1 MKYENVDIFTFNSY
15 KPKKES
21 TPVNSGTEENA
32 GSRESP
38 AELRN
43 ESLAESRNENLAESR
58 NENLDELRNEIPA
71 EPRNENL
78 DEINPENRNI
88 SKTANSVEDA
98 PDLVTSNQV
107 TSILTPDTEEI
118 LQIPLSEDLRK
129 DCLEDVPDFIPP
141 KSGIE
146 YGVESDIK
154 SDTESGIEHGTESNI
169 KSGTE
174 SGIEHGTEPSTES
187 DSESNIFSDP
197 AEAIFESSSLPRTAP
212 VSQTASLS
220 ISDLSLESE
229 VLGSSGKENYPFEGF
244 AGCDDNVLKVSPVS
258 EAFGIVTT
266 GIEPLELTPSGAV
279 ITGYITSARR
289 DEIRLGTYVV
299 VPYENGEKLFARV
312 GKLQYRQE
320 FVVDDA
326 TEIHSRRMLS
336 ARGNPVN
343 EDDYKFLAC
352 LDPLCIL
359 YRKAEGKLTRRM
371 ADRIPHPNTPIL
383 PVTDRLEVQTGLNI
397 PENGTFI
404 GHLSVGGEL
413 LKTNS
418 EPETVAYYL
427 RNDYSMGDP
436 LIFRHMLIC
445 GSTGTGKTFL
455 SKNILRQFMN
465 ESNRYRLRGSP
476 DKARK
481 NPCLVIMDPQDEY
494 SQLFEDNETLTGDD
508 KFRFESE
515 NVTYGRVLSTKAFVA
530 KVDGQRYPGDKSR
543 AEQIEFTIPFSL
555 VEHNSW
561 LIAAAGMSELQYI
574 GLEVLLGDFFKSSV
588 PHTYLNFINHIDN
601 EGTRSYYVD
610 SGKLHESSYD
620 GIVRRVRSHF
630 FSKVFDR
637 DATSITDLVD
647 KIFKPGQISVFPTEY
662 ISAPRIRD
670 LIVLTIMSLIVD
682 NKLSTTG
689 KEAIKETP
697 IILALDEAHRYLS
710 NANGEHS
717 RLIISRF
724 ADAARQGRKEGLG
737 LFLITQDPQDIDD
750 TVFKQINTKLILNLN
765 NDAAITSLK
774 VPKEYERRIPYLKK
788 GQMIIHS
795 PDNSDIVEI
804 IGLSN
809 CVVRHR

>member
-1 MKYENVDIFTFNSY
+1 MKYENVDIFTFNSF

-21 TPVNSGTEENA
+21 APANSGSEENA
-32 GSRESP
+32 GSKESP

-43 ESLAESRNENLAESR
+43 ESLAYSK
-58 NENLDELRNEIPA
+58 NENLDESRNEIPA

-129 DCLEDVPDFIPP
+129 DYLEDVPDFIPT
-141 KSGIE
+141 KYGI
-146 YGVESDIK
+146 
-154 SDTESGIEHGTESNI
+154 ESGIEHGTESNI

-371 ADRIPHPNTPIL
+371 ADRIPHPNTP
-383 PVTDRLEVQTGLNI
+383 
-397 PENGTFI
+397 
-404 GHLSVGGEL
+404 
-413 LKTNS
+413 
-418 EPETVAYYL
+418 
-427 RNDYSMGDP
+427 
-436 LIFRHMLIC
+436 
-445 GSTGTGKTFL
+445 
-455 SKNILRQFMN
+455 
-465 ESNRYRLRGSP
+465 
-476 DKARK
+476 
-481 NPCLVIMDPQDEY
+481 
-494 SQLFEDNETLTGDD
+494 
-508 KFRFESE
+508 
-515 NVTYGRVLSTKAFVA
+515 
-530 KVDGQRYPGDKSR
+530 
-543 AEQIEFTIPFSL
+543 
-555 VEHNSW
+555 
-561 LIAAAGMSELQYI
+561 
-574 GLEVLLGDFFKSSV
+574 
-588 PHTYLNFINHIDN
+588 
-601 EGTRSYYVD
+601 
-610 SGKLHESSYD
+610 
-620 GIVRRVRSHF
+620 
-630 FSKVFDR
+630 
-637 DATSITDLVD
+637 
-647 KIFKPGQISVFPTEY
+647 
-662 ISAPRIRD
+662 
-670 LIVLTIMSLIVD
+670 
-682 NKLSTTG
+682 
-689 KEAIKETP
+689 
-697 IILALDEAHRYLS
+697 
-710 NANGEHS
+710 
-717 RLIISRF
+717 
-724 ADAARQGRKEGLG
+724 
-737 LFLITQDPQDIDD
+737 
-750 TVFKQINTKLILNLN
+750 
-765 NDAAITSLK
+765 
-774 VPKEYERRIPYLKK
+774 
-788 GQMIIHS
+788 
-795 PDNSDIVEI
+795 
-804 IGLSN
+804 
-809 CVVRHR
+809 

>member
-1 MKYENVDIFTFNSY
+1 MKYEDADILAFVSNRQ
-15 KPKKES
+15 KKDLAPQ
-21 TPVNSGTEENA
+21 TNSGAEGNADLEKVPEGKNFKETPEEDP
-32 GSRESP
+32 GSK
-38 AELRN
+38 
-43 ESLAESRNENLAESR
+43 SRDR
-58 NENLDELRNEIPA
+58 
-71 EPRNENL
+71 
-78 DEINPENRNI
+78 
-88 SKTANSVEDA
+88 
-98 PDLVTSNQV
+98 
-107 TSILTPDTEEI
+107 
-118 LQIPLSEDLRK
+118 
-129 DCLEDVPDFIPP
+129 DV
-141 KSGIE
+141 
-146 YGVESDIK
+146 
-154 SDTESGIEHGTESNI
+154 N
-169 KSGTE
+169 
-174 SGIEHGTEPSTES
+174 
-187 DSESNIFSDP
+187 
-197 AEAIFESSSLPRTAP
+197 
-212 VSQTASLS
+212 
-220 ISDLSLESE
+220 SLESSNDRAEMFTPDESFSLSPE
-229 VLGSSGKENYPFEGF
+229 VSQESPVFEHFEENLPFEDFTGYDQ
-244 AGCDDNVLKVSPVS
+244 GVSKVSSAS

-266 GIEPLELTPSGAV
+266 GIEPLEITPSGAV

-289 DEIRLGTYVV
+289 NEIRLGTYVV
-299 VPYENGEKLFARV
+299 VPYESDEKLFARV

-320 FVVDDA
+320 FAVDDA

-336 ARGNPVN
+336 ARASPIN
-343 EDDYKFLAC
+343 EADYKFLAC

-359 YRKAEGKLTRRM
+359 YKKTDGALTRRM
-371 ADRIPHPNTPIL
+371 ADRIPRPNTPLL

-397 PENGTFI
+397 PEEGIFL

-413 LKTNS
+413 VKTHS

-427 RNDYSMGDP
+427 RNDYTMGDP

-455 SKNILRQFMN
+455 SKNILRQFVT
-465 ESNRYRLRGSP
+465 EHNRYKLRSSP

-494 SQLFEDNETLTGDD
+494 SQLFEDNETLTEED

-515 NVTYGRVLSTKAFVA
+515 KVNYGRVQSTKAFVV
-530 KVDGQRYPGDKSR
+530 KVAGQRYPGDKSR
-543 AEQIEFTIPFSL
+543 AVQTEFTIPFSF
-555 VEHNSW
+555 VQNNPW
-561 LIAAAGMSELQYI
+561 LIAAVGMSELQYI
-574 GLEVLLGDFFKSSV
+574 GLEVLLGDFFKSNTS
-588 PHTYLNFINHIDN
+588 HTYLNFITHVNN

-620 GIVRRVRSHF
+620 GIVRRVKSSS
-630 FSKVFDR
+630 FSKVFDQ
-637 DATSITDLVD
+637 DAAPITDILE
-647 KIFKPGQISVFPTEY
+647 KIFKSGQISVFPTEF
-662 ISAPRIRD
+662 ISDTRIRD

-689 KEAIKETP
+689 KDEIKETP

-710 NANGEHS
+710 KANGEHA

-724 ADAARQGRKEGLG
+724 ADAARQGRKEALG

-750 TVFKQINTKLILNLN
+750 TVLKQINTKLILNLN

-804 IGLSN
+804 VGLSN

>member
-1 MKYENVDIFTFNSY
+1 MTLVGVIFLKYEDADILAFVTDRS
-15 KPKKES
+15 KKGS
-21 TPVNSGTEENA
+21 APQINSGAERNSGAEGNSGFKQIPEEENPEIQIPEIQINEKVA
-32 GSRESP
+32 NTLEGALNQATILKPESGSF
-38 AELRN
+38 
-43 ESLAESRNENLAESR
+43 
-58 NENLDELRNEIPA
+58 I
-71 EPRNENL
+71 
-78 DEINPENRNI
+78 
-88 SKTANSVEDA
+88 
-98 PDLVTSNQV
+98 PDL
-107 TSILTPDTEEI
+107 SIKSQAVRLPEK
-118 LQIPLSEDLRK
+118 EDLS
-129 DCLEDVPDFIPP
+129 F
-141 KSGIE
+141 
-146 YGVESDIK
+146 
-154 SDTESGIEHGTESNI
+154 
-169 KSGTE
+169 
-174 SGIEHGTEPSTES
+174 
-187 DSESNIFSDP
+187 
-197 AEAIFESSSLPRTAP
+197 EAFTGY
-212 VSQTASLS
+212 
-220 ISDLSLESE
+220 D
-229 VLGSSGKENYPFEGF
+229 EG
-244 AGCDDNVLKVSPVS
+244 VLKAPSS
-258 EAFGIVTT
+258 EAFGIITT
-266 GIEPLELTPSGAV
+266 GIEPLEITPSGAV
-279 ITGYITSARR
+279 ITGYITSNRR
-289 DEIRLGTYVV
+289 SEIRLGTYAVV
-299 VPYENGEKLFARV
+299 SYENGEKLFARV

-320 FVVDDA
+320 FAVDDA

-336 ARGNPVN
+336 ARASPIN
-343 EDDYKFLAC
+343 EADYKFLAC

-359 YRKAEGKLTRRM
+359 YRKTDGTLTRRM
-371 ADRIPHPNTPIL
+371 ADRIPRPNTPIL
-383 PVTDRLEVQTGLNI
+383 PVMDRLEVQIGLNI
-397 PENGTFI
+397 PEEGIFL
-404 GHLSVGGEL
+404 GYLSVGGEL
-413 LKTNS
+413 VKTHS

-436 LIFRHMLIC
+436 LIFRHMLVC

-455 SKNILRQFMN
+455 SKNILCQFMT
-465 ESNRYRLRGSP
+465 EGNRYRLRSSP
-476 DKARK
+476 DKARR

-494 SQLFEDNETLTGDD
+494 SQFFEDNETLTEDD

-515 NVTYGRVLSTKAFVA
+515 KVAYGRVQFTKAFVA

-555 VEHNSW
+555 VKHNPW
-561 LIAAAGMSELQYI
+561 LIAATGMSELQYI

-620 GIVRRVRSHF
+620 GIVRRVKSPF
-630 FSKVFDR
+630 FSKVFDQ
-637 DATSITDLVD
+637 DATPIIEILD

-689 KEAIKETP
+689 EDAIKETP

-710 NANGEHS
+710 KANGEHA

-724 ADAARQGRKEGLG
+724 ADAARQGRKEALG

-750 TVFKQINTKLILNLN
+750 TVLKQVNTKLILNLN
-765 NDAAITSLK
+765 NDSAITSLK

-804 IGLSN
+804 VGLSN

>member
-1 MKYENVDIFTFNSY
+1 MKYENTDIFTFNSY
-15 KPKKES
+15 KPKKEPV
-21 TPVNSGTEENA
+21 PVNSRTEENA
-32 GSRESP
+32 GSK
-38 AELRN
+38 
-43 ESLAESRNENLAESR
+43 ENP
-58 NENLDELRNEIPA
+58 DG
-71 EPRNENL
+71 
-78 DEINPENRNI
+78 INPEDRDLGE
-88 SKTANSVEDA
+88 TASFAKDA
-98 PDLVTSNQV
+98 SDLVS
-107 TSILTPDTEEI
+107 SILTPDTEEI
-118 LQIPLSEDLRK
+118 MQDSFPDDLKK
-129 DCLEDVPDFIPP
+129 DSQGEIPDFIPAE
-141 KSGIE
+141 SDI
-146 YGVESDIK
+146 ESDIK
-154 SDTESGIEHGTESNI
+154 STIESNI
-169 KSGTE
+169 
-174 SGIEHGTEPSTES
+174 ES
-187 DSESNIFSDP
+187 DTL
-197 AEAIFESSSLPRTAP
+197 SSPTETNFKSTSLSKTVSPSKTDSLPFP
-212 VSQTASLS
+212 
-220 ISDLSLESE
+220 DLSLESE
-229 VLGSSGKENYPFEGF
+229 AFGHSGQEALPFEAF
-244 AGCDDNVLKVSPVS
+244 AGYDKNVLEASSFS
-258 EAFGIVTT
+258 EAFGIITT

-299 VPYENGEKLFARV
+299 VSYENGEKLFARV

-336 ARGNPVN
+336 ARGNHVN
-343 EDDYKFLAC
+343 EEDYKFLAC

-359 YRKAEGKLTRRM
+359 YLKSGDTLTRRM

-383 PVTDRLEVQTGLNI
+383 PVTDRLEVQIGLNI
-397 PENGTFI
+397 PEEGIFL

-413 LKTNS
+413 LKTHS

-455 SKNILRQFMN
+455 SKNILRQFL
-465 ESNRYRLRGSP
+465 EETNRYRLRSSP
-476 DKARK
+476 DKAQK

-494 SQLFEDNETLTGDD
+494 SQLYENNETLNEND

-515 NVTYGRVLSTKAFVA
+515 NVAYGRILSTKAFVA
-530 KVDGQRYPGDKSR
+530 KIDGQRYPGDKSR
-543 AEQIEFTIPFSL
+543 AEQIEYTIPFSL

-620 GIVRRVRSHF
+620 GIVRRVRNPF

-637 DATSITDLVD
+637 DAISITDILD

-689 KEAIKETP
+689 KDAIKETP

-710 NANGEHS
+710 KANGEHS

>member
-1 MKYENVDIFTFNSY
+1 MAFISD
-15 KPKKES
+15 KPKKEL
-21 TPVNSGTEENA
+21 TPVNSRIEKIEGLEGLE
-32 GSRESP
+32 ESP
-38 AELRN
+38 EK
-43 ESLAESRNENLAESR
+43 ESPESN
-58 NENLDELRNEIPA
+58 PA
-71 EPRNENL
+71 EKAV
-78 DEINPENRNI
+78 
-88 SKTANSVEDA
+88 SSFEDA
-98 PDLVTSNQV
+98 SDFAA
-107 TSILTPDTEEI
+107 ILTQEE
-118 LQIPLSEDLRK
+118 
-129 DCLEDVPDFIPP
+129 
-141 KSGIE
+141 
-146 YGVESDIK
+146 
-154 SDTESGIEHGTESNI
+154 
-169 KSGTE
+169 
-174 SGIEHGTEPSTES
+174 
-187 DSESNIFSDP
+187 
-197 AEAIFESSSLPRTAP
+197 
-212 VSQTASLS
+212 SQASLS
-220 ISDLSLESE
+220 KAARKDYEELSAVILKTESE
-229 VLGSSGKENYPFEGF
+229 NPFPSEAVLKTAPLSFPDPSLKSQASSLSREKDLPFENF
-244 AGCDDNVLKVSPVS
+244 AGYNNNALKVSSFS
-258 EAFGIVTT
+258 EAFGILTT
-266 GIEPLELTPSGAV
+266 GIEPLEITPSGAV
-279 ITGYITSARR
+279 ITCYISSTRR
-289 DEIRLGTYVV
+289 NEIRLGTYVV
-299 VPYENGEKLFARV
+299 VPYENEEKLFAKV

-336 ARGNPVN
+336 ARANPVQ
-343 EDDYKFLAC
+343 EEDYKFLAC

-359 YRKAEGKLTRRM
+359 YRKPEGELTRRM

-397 PENGTFI
+397 PENGIFL

-413 LKTNS
+413 VKTHS

-455 SKNILRQFMN
+455 SKNILRQFMTEN
-465 ESNRYRLRGSP
+465 NRYRLRSSP
-476 DKARK
+476 DKAQK

-494 SQLFEDNETLTGDD
+494 SQLFEDNEILTDED
-508 KFRFESE
+508 EFRFESE
-515 NVTYGRVLSTKAFVA
+515 NVTYGRVQSTKAFVA

-588 PHTYLNFINHIDN
+588 PHTYLNFINHVDN

-610 SGKLHESSYD
+610 SGRLHESSYD
-620 GIVRRVRSHF
+620 GIVRRVKSRF
-630 FSKVFDR
+630 FSKVFDQE
-637 DATSITDLVD
+637 ASPITSMLD

-682 NKLSTTG
+682 NKLSTMG
-689 KEAIKETP
+689 NEAIKETP
-697 IILALDEAHRYLS
+697 IILGLDEAHRYLS
-710 NANGEHS
+710 KANGEHA

-724 ADAARQGRKEGLG
+724 SDAARQGRKEGLG

-750 TVFKQINTKLILNLN
+750 TVLKQINTKLILNLN
-765 NDAAITSLK
+765 NDAAISSLK

-804 IGLSN
+804 VGLSN

>member
-1 MKYENVDIFTFNSY
+1 MKYENVDIFTFNSC
-15 KPKKES
+15 KPKKEQS
-21 TPVNSGTEENA
+21 PVGSGTEENA
-32 GSRESP
+32 GSKESP
-38 AELRN
+38 AEVIK
-43 ESLAESRNENLAESR
+43 ENLAELGNDS
-58 NENLDELRNEIPA
+58 P
-71 EPRNENL
+71 
-78 DEINPENRNI
+78 DEISPENRNM
-88 SKTANSVEDA
+88 SKIANSIEGA
-98 PDLVTSNQV
+98 PDPVTSDLI
-107 TSILTPDTEEI
+107 TSILTSDTEEI
-118 LQIPLSEDLRK
+118 LQPPLFEDMRK
-129 DCLEDVPDFIPP
+129 DCLENVPDLTPT
-141 KSGIE
+141 KSSI
-146 YGVESDIK
+146 ESDIK
-154 SDTESGIEHGTESNI
+154 SDI
-169 KSGTE
+169 
-174 SGIEHGTEPSTES
+174 ES
-187 DSESNIFSDP
+187 DIESDLEFDILSGH
-197 AEAIFESSSLPRTAP
+197 AEAIFKSSSLSTTAH
-212 VSQTASLS
+212 VSKTASLPL
-220 ISDLSLESE
+220 SDLSFESE
-229 VLGSSGKENYPFEGF
+229 VLGSSVKEAFPFEGF
-244 AGCDDNVLKVSPVS
+244 AGCDDNVLKAAPVS

-289 DEIRLGTYVV
+289 SEIRLGTYVV
-299 VPYENGEKLFARV
+299 VPYENREKLFARV

-336 ARGNPVN
+336 AGGNPVN

-359 YRKAEGKLTRRM
+359 YRKADGKLTRRM

-397 PENGTFI
+397 PEEGIFL

-455 SKNILRQFMN
+455 SKNILRQFLR
-465 ESNRYRLRGSP
+465 EDNRYRLRSSP

-494 SQLFEDNETLTGDD
+494 SQLFEDNETLTDGD

-515 NVTYGRVLSTKAFVA
+515 NVTYGRVLSTRAFVA

-588 PHTYLNFINHIDN
+588 PHTYQNFVNHIDN

-620 GIVRRVRSHF
+620 GIVRRVRNPF

-637 DATSITDLVD
+637 DATSIIDLVD

-682 NKLSTTG
+682 NKLNTTG

>member
-1 MKYENVDIFTFNSY
+1 M
-15 KPKKES
+15 ES
-21 TPVNSGTEENA
+21 QDVM
-32 GSRESP
+32 
-38 AELRN
+38 L
-43 ESLAESRNENLAESR
+43 
-58 NENLDELRNEIPA
+58 
-71 EPRNENL
+71 
-78 DEINPENRNI
+78 PE
-88 SKTANSVEDA
+88 K
-98 PDLVTSNQV
+98 
-107 TSILTPDTEEI
+107 
-118 LQIPLSEDLRK
+118 EDLPFEPFV
-129 DCLEDVPDFIPP
+129 DYDE
-141 KSGIE
+141 
-146 YGVESDIK
+146 GVLKI
-154 SDTESGIEHGTESNI
+154 
-169 KSGTE
+169 
-174 SGIEHGTEPSTES
+174 
-187 DSESNIFSDP
+187 
-197 AEAIFESSSLPRTAP
+197 SSS
-212 VSQTASLS
+212 
-220 ISDLSLESE
+220 
-229 VLGSSGKENYPFEGF
+229 
-244 AGCDDNVLKVSPVS
+244 S
-258 EAFGIVTT
+258 EAFGIVTA
-266 GIEPLELTPSGAV
+266 GIDPLEITPSQAT
-279 ITGYITSARR
+279 ITGYISSARR
-289 DEIRLGTYVV
+289 SEIRLGTYVV
-299 VPYENGEKLFARV
+299 VSYEGQEKLFAKV

-336 ARGNPVN
+336 AHASPIN
-343 EDDYKFLAC
+343 EADYKFLAC

-359 YRKAEGKLTRRM
+359 YLKPDGTLTRRM
-371 ADRIPHPNTPIL
+371 ADRIPRPNTPIL

-397 PENGTFI
+397 PQEGIFL

-413 LKTNS
+413 VKTHS

-455 SKNILRQFMN
+455 SKNILRQFMT
-465 ESNRYRLRGSP
+465 EDNRYRLRSSP
-476 DKARK
+476 DRGRK

-508 KFRFESE
+508 RFRFESE
-515 NVTYGRVLSTKAFVA
+515 KVNYGRVQATKTFVA
-530 KVDGQRYPGDKSR
+530 KVEGQRYPGDKSR
-543 AEQIEFTIPFSL
+543 ADQFEFTIPFSL
-555 VEHNSW
+555 VKHNSW

-588 PHTYLNFINHIDN
+588 PHTYLNFINHVDN

-620 GIVRRVRSHF
+620 GIVRRVKSPF
-630 FSKVFDR
+630 FSRVFDQ
-637 DATSITDLVD
+637 DATSITEILDR
-647 KIFKPGQISVFPTEY
+647 IFKPGQISVFPTEY

-710 NANGEHS
+710 KANGEHA

-724 ADAARQGRKEGLG
+724 ADAARQGRKEALG

-750 TVFKQINTKLILNLN
+750 TVFKQINTKLVLNLN

-804 IGLSN
+804 VGLSN

>member
-1 MKYENVDIFTFNSY
+1 MTLGGVRSMKYEDADILAFISD
-15 KPKKES
+15 KLKKEPS
-21 TPVNSGTEENA
+21 PQINSGAEGNAGFKEIFGEENPESKTRDRSVNSFDG
-32 GSRESP
+32 
-38 AELRN
+38 
-43 ESLAESRNENLAESR
+43 
-58 NENLDELRNEIPA
+58 DF
-71 EPRNENL
+71 
-78 DEINPENRNI
+78 D
-88 SKTANSVEDA
+88 
-98 PDLVTSNQV
+98 QV
-107 TSILTPDTEEI
+107 TMFTP
-118 LQIPLSEDLRK
+118 
-129 DCLEDVPDFIPP
+129 
-141 KSGIE
+141 
-146 YGVESDIK
+146 
-154 SDTESGIEHGTESNI
+154 
-169 KSGTE
+169 
-174 SGIEHGTEPSTES
+174 
-187 DSESNIFSDP
+187 
-197 AEAIFESSSLPRTAP
+197 ESSSFFPEASME
-212 VSQTASLS
+212 SQAVKLS
-220 ISDLSLESE
+220 E
-229 VLGSSGKENYPFEGF
+229 KEELPFENFTSYDEGVF
-244 AGCDDNVLKVSPVS
+244 RVSSFSS

-266 GIEPLELTPSGAV
+266 GIDPLEITPSGAV

-289 DEIRLGTYVV
+289 NEIRLGTYVV
-299 VPYENGEKLFARV
+299 VPYENEEKLFSRV

-336 ARGNPVN
+336 ARASPIN
-343 EDDYKFLAC
+343 EADYKFLAC

-359 YRKAEGKLTRRM
+359 YRKTDGALTRRM
-371 ADRIPHPNTPIL
+371 ADRIPRPNTPIL

-397 PENGTFI
+397 PEEGIFL

-413 LKTNS
+413 VKTHS

-455 SKNILRQFMN
+455 SKNILRQFMTEN
-465 ESNRYRLRGSP
+465 NRYRLRSSP

-494 SQLFEDNETLTGDD
+494 SQLFEDNETLTEED

-515 NVTYGRVLSTKAFVA
+515 NVTHGRVQSTKAFVA
-530 KVDGQRYPGDKSR
+530 KVDGQKYPGDKSR

-561 LIAAAGMSELQYI
+561 LIAAAGMSELQFI
-574 GLEVLLGDFFKSSV
+574 GLEVLLGDFFKSGV

-620 GIVRRVRSHF
+620 GIVRRVKSRF
-630 FSKVFDR
+630 FSKVFDQ
-637 DATSITDLVD
+637 DATSITNILD

-689 KEAIKETP
+689 IDSIKETP

-710 NANGEHS
+710 KANGEHA

-724 ADAARQGRKEGLG
+724 ADAARQGRKEALG

-750 TVFKQINTKLILNLN
+750 TVFKQVNTKLILNLN

-804 IGLSN
+804 VGLSN

>member
-1 MKYENVDIFTFNSY
+1 MTLGGVTSVKYEDADILAFISD
-15 KPKKES
+15 KPKKEPAPQINS
-21 TPVNSGTEENA
+21 GAEGNAGFKQISDRENTEIIAGVKSVNSLEGA
-32 GSRESP
+32 S
-38 AELRN
+38 
-43 ESLAESRNENLAESR
+43 NLATMYT
-58 NENLDELRNEIPA
+58 
-71 EPRNENL
+71 
-78 DEINPENRNI
+78 PE
-88 SKTANSVEDA
+88 
-98 PDLVTSNQV
+98 
-107 TSILTPDTEEI
+107 
-118 LQIPLSEDLRK
+118 
-129 DCLEDVPDFIPP
+129 
-141 KSGIE
+141 
-146 YGVESDIK
+146 
-154 SDTESGIEHGTESNI
+154 ESNAFFQD
-169 KSGTE
+169 T
-174 SGIEHGTEPSTES
+174 
-187 DSESNIFSDP
+187 
-197 AEAIFESSSLPRTAP
+197 
-212 VSQTASLS
+212 
-220 ISDLSLESE
+220 SLESQALRLPE
-229 VLGSSGKENYPFEGF
+229 KEDLPFETFTGYDEN
-244 AGCDDNVLKVSPVS
+244 AIKISSSS

-266 GIEPLELTPSGAV
+266 GIDPLEITPSGAV
-279 ITGYITSARR
+279 ITGYITSSRR
-289 DEIRLGTYVV
+289 NEIRLGTYVV
-299 VPYENGEKLFARV
+299 VPYENEEKLFARV

-336 ARGNPVN
+336 ARASPIN
-343 EDDYKFLAC
+343 EADYKFLAC

-359 YRKAEGKLTRRM
+359 YRKTDSTLTRRM
-371 ADRIPHPNTPIL
+371 ADRIPRPNTPIL
-383 PVTDRLEVQTGLNI
+383 TVTDRREVQTGLNI
-397 PENGTFI
+397 PEEGIFL

-413 LKTNS
+413 VRTHS

-455 SKNILRQFMN
+455 SKNILRQFMT
-465 ESNRYRLRGSP
+465 ESNRYRLRSSP

-481 NPCLVIMDPQDEY
+481 NTCLVIMDPQDEY
-494 SQLFEDNETLTGDD
+494 SQLFDDNETLTEED

-515 NVTYGRVLSTKAFVA
+515 KVTYGRIQSTKAFVA
-530 KVDGQRYPGDKSR
+530 KVDGQKYPGNKSR

-588 PHTYLNFINHIDN
+588 PRTYLNFTSHIDN

-620 GIVRRVRSHF
+620 GIVRRVKSRF
-630 FSKVFDR
+630 FSKVFDQ
-637 DATSITDLVD
+637 DATSITDILD

-662 ISAPRIRD
+662 ISVPRIRD

-682 NKLSTTG
+682 NKLSTSGTD
-689 KEAIKETP
+689 AIKETP

-710 NANGEHS
+710 RASGEHA

-750 TVFKQINTKLILNLN
+750 TVFKQVNTKLILNLN

-788 GQMIIHS
+788 GQMIVHS

>member
-1 MKYENVDIFTFNSY
+1 MTLGGVRSMKYEDADILAFVSERSKKNQTPQTNSEAEGNSDL
-15 KPKKES
+15 KKIPEEKY
-21 TPVNSGTEENA
+21 PEIKIKGRVENSSEDD
-32 GSRESP
+32 S
-38 AELRN
+38 
-43 ESLAESRNENLAESR
+43 NLA
-58 NENLDELRNEIPA
+58 LR
-71 EPRNENL
+71 
-78 DEINPENRNI
+78 
-88 SKTANSVEDA
+88 
-98 PDLVTSNQV
+98 
-107 TSILTPDTEEI
+107 LTPEE
-118 LQIPLSEDLRK
+118 LQ
-129 DCLEDVPDFIPP
+129 
-141 KSGIE
+141 
-146 YGVESDIK
+146 
-154 SDTESGIEHGTESNI
+154 
-169 KSGTE
+169 
-174 SGIEHGTEPSTES
+174 
-187 DSESNIFSDP
+187 
-197 AEAIFESSSLPRTAP
+197 
-212 VSQTASLS
+212 ASFPET
-220 ISDLSLESE
+220 SLESSVFGNSE
-229 VLGSSGKENYPFEGF
+229 KEELPFEAFTGY
-244 AGCDDNVLKVSPVS
+244 DEDVSKISSPS

-266 GIEPLELTPSGAV
+266 GIEPLEITPSGAV
-279 ITGYITSARR
+279 ITGYITSSRR
-289 DEIRLGTYVV
+289 SEIRLGTYVV
-299 VPYENGEKLFARV
+299 VPYESEEKLFSRV

-336 ARGNPVN
+336 ARASPIN
-343 EDDYKFLAC
+343 EADYKFLAC

-359 YRKAEGKLTRRM
+359 YRKTDGTLTRRM
-371 ADRIPHPNTPIL
+371 ADRIPRPNTPIL

-397 PENGTFI
+397 PEEGIFL

-413 LKTNS
+413 VKTHS

-455 SKNILRQFMN
+455 SKNILRQFMAEN
-465 ESNRYRLRGSP
+465 NRYRLRSSP

-494 SQLFEDNETLTGDD
+494 SQIFEDNETLTESD
-508 KFRFESE
+508 KFGFESE
-515 NVTYGRVLSTKAFVA
+515 NVTYGRVQSTKAFVA
-530 KVDGQRYPGDKSR
+530 KVEGQKYPGDKSR

-555 VEHNSW
+555 VEYNSW
-561 LIAAAGMSELQYI
+561 LIAAAGMSELQFI
-574 GLEVLLGDFFKSSV
+574 GLEVLLGDFFKSGT
-588 PHTYLNFINHIDN
+588 PHTYKNFLAHIES
-601 EGTRSYYVD
+601 EGTRSHYVD

-620 GIVRRVRSHF
+620 GIVRRVNSRF
-630 FSKVFDR
+630 FSKVFDQ
-637 DATSITDLVD
+637 DATPITDILD

-662 ISAPRIRD
+662 ISSPRIRD
-670 LIVLTIMSLIVD
+670 LIVLTIMSHIVD
-682 NKLSTTG
+682 NKLSTMG
-689 KEAIKETP
+689 NDAIKETP

-710 NANGEHS
+710 KASGEHA

-750 TVFKQINTKLILNLN
+750 TVFKQVNTKLILNLN

-804 IGLSN
+804 VGLSN